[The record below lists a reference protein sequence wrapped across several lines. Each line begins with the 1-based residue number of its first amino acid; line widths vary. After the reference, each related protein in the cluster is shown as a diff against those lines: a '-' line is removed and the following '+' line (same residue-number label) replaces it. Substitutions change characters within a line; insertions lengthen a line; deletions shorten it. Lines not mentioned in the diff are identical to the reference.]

1 MLFLIIKVM
10 TVITIATLTVAINL
24 LNKLPS
30 YHRYDSGDMMQ
41 TFHQQDPNSL
51 SSFCCIMLMRLH
63 RSLNQNKKFLYLKI
77 FFIVKYCASLKK
89 FLFSFPFP
97 NLGLETVPPS
107 HCFFTPVIFICYLSM
122 PVFKL
127 LFSFSFWAYIIIRVL
142 PRGQLT

>member
-10 TVITIATLTVAINL
+10 TVITIAINL

-30 YHRYDSGDMMQ
+30 YHRQDSGDVMQ
-41 TFHQQDPNSL
+41 TFPQQDPSSL
-51 SSFCCIMLMRLH
+51 LPFAVSWWLDSIDHWTKRKSFCIW
-63 RSLNQNKKFLYLKI
+63 
-77 FFIVKYCASLKK
+77 KYCASLKK

-107 HCFFTPVIFICYLSM
+107 HCFFTPVIFICYLIM

-142 PRGQLT
+142 PRGKLTWPLCQILF